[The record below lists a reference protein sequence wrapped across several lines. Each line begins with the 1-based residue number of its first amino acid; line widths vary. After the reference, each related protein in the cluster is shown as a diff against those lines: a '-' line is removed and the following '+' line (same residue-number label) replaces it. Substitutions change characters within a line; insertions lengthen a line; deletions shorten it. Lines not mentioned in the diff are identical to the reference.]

1 MTAVPSLSSGS
12 PTSPSI
18 RFIEQFVS
26 QRAPNC
32 LTGLLLGQLD
42 SFNRISTTF
51 GEDKA
56 AEFCAQYVE
65 ELRDLFPQATPIIR
79 LSGRRFVVLTSPDSM
94 SAVMDAAACITEESQ
109 PQINVGDDS
118 FFVDVTVGISVHPTH
133 AVDAPTLFRRAELA
147 LQSARDKEIA
157 YDIYTTD
164 ATRQL
169 ATLWKM
175 ESDLTAAIRRG
186 ELEVYYQPKVDLRAG
201 KVSGLEALVRW
212 RSPDGG
218 FVPADN
224 FVPLAESSGQI
235 IPMTWLVFD
244 RILDAAENWKY
255 FDEPL
260 SMSVNVAPPLV
271 GLTEFY
277 SRLGALKSALGNHN
291 IELTVELT
299 EDSLL
304 GIDSKALASL
314 TRIRKLGVGLSID
327 DFGKGHSSLSYLKQI
342 PANEIKIDKR
352 FIDSI
357 STDHADQQIV
367 KAVIELSHA
376 LDMRVVAEGVDSRE
390 NYAVITELGCDMAQG
405 FFVARPMRSDLVVEW
420 VACYCDSAIMRGMT
434 NVSPLRSEAG
444 SD

>member
-1 MTAVPSLSSGS
+1 MTSAPPTSNGS
-12 PTSPSI
+12 ASSPSI

-51 GEDKA
+51 GKEKA
-56 AEFCAQYVE
+56 AEFCSDYVE
-65 ELRDLFPQATPIIR
+65 RLRDLFPPATPIIR
-79 LSGRRFVVLTSPDSM
+79 LSERRFVVLTAPSSM
-94 SAVMDAAACITEESQ
+94 AEIMDAAACITEESQ
-109 PQINVGDDS
+109 PQIHVDEDS

-147 LQSARDKEIA
+147 LQAARDKEIA

-175 ESDLTAAIRRG
+175 ESNLTSAIRRG

-212 RSPDGG
+212 RSADGG

-235 IPMTWLVFD
+235 VPMTWLVFD
-244 RILDAAENWKY
+244 RILDAAESWKY
-255 FDEPL
+255 FDKPIA
-260 SMSVNVAPPLV
+260 MSVNVAPQLV

-277 SRLGALKSALGNHN
+277 TRLGALHQALKDYN
-291 IELTVELT
+291 IGLTVELT
-299 EDSLL
+299 EDGLLSFDSAALGSL
-304 GIDSKALASL
+304 A
-314 TRIRKLGVGLSID
+314 RIRRLGVGLSID
-327 DFGKGHSSLSYLKQI
+327 DFGKGHSSLSYLKEI

-357 STDHADQQIV
+357 ATDRADQQIV
-367 KAVIELSHA
+367 RAVIELSHA
-376 LDMRVVAEGVDSRE
+376 LDMRVVAEGIDSRE
-390 NYAVITELGCDMAQG
+390 NFSMVADLGCDLAQG

-420 VACYCDSAIMRGMT
+420 VACYCDTALMRGARPE
-434 NVSPLRSEAG
+434 VRARSGAG
-444 SD
+444 TA

>member
-1 MTAVPSLSSGS
+1 MSVSPPARPGS
-12 PTSPSI
+12 ATSPSI

-26 QRAPNC
+26 QRSPNC

-51 GEDKA
+51 GDDKA
-56 AEFCAQYVE
+56 SEFCAGYVE
-65 ELRDLFPQATPIIR
+65 KLRDLFPPATPIIR

-109 PQINVGDDS
+109 PQIHIGDDS

-133 AVDAPTLFRRAELA
+133 AVDGPTLFRRAELA
-147 LQSARDKEIA
+147 LQSAREKEIA

-175 ESDLTAAIRRG
+175 ESNLTAAIRRG
-186 ELEVYYQPKVDLRAG
+186 ELEVYYQPKVDLRAT
-201 KVSGLEALVRW
+201 KVGGLEALVRW
-212 RSPDGG
+212 RGPDGG
-218 FVPADN
+218 FIPADN

-235 IPMTWLVFD
+235 VPMTWLVFD

-255 FDEPL
+255 FEKPL
-260 SMSVNVAPPLV
+260 TMSVNVAPQLV
-271 GLTEFY
+271 CLTEFY
-277 SRLGALKSALGNHN
+277 TRLGALKTALKDHN
-291 IELTVELT
+291 IDLTVELT

-304 GIDSKALASL
+304 GIDRAALASL
-314 TRIRKLGVGLSID
+314 ARIRKLGVGLSID

-342 PANEIKIDKR
+342 PATEIKIDKR
-352 FIDSI
+352 FVDSI
-357 STDHADQQIV
+357 ASDHADQQIV

-376 LDMRVVAEGVDSRE
+376 LDMCVVAEGVDSRE
-390 NYAVITELGCDMAQG
+390 NFEMIASLGCDLAQG

-420 VACYCDSAIMRGMT
+420 VACYSDSAIMRGMPIV
-434 NVSPLRSEAG
+434 NRMPSEAG
-444 SD
+444 TA

>member
-1 MTAVPSLSSGS
+1 MTAAPPTYSSS
-12 PTSPSI
+12 ATSPSI
-18 RFIEQFVS
+18 RFIEHFVS
-26 QRAPNC
+26 QRAANC

-51 GEDKA
+51 GEEKA
-56 AEFCAQYVE
+56 QEFCSGYVE
-65 ELRDLFPQATPIIR
+65 RLRDLFPPSTPIIR

-94 SAVMDAAACITEESQ
+94 SAVMDSAACITEESQ
-109 PQINVGDDS
+109 PQLHVDDDS

-133 AVDAPTLFRRAELA
+133 ATDAPTLFRRAELA
-147 LQSARDKEIA
+147 LQKAHEKEIA

-186 ELEVYYQPKVDLRAG
+186 ELEVYYQPKVDLAAVTVG
-201 KVSGLEALVRW
+201 GIEALVRW
-212 RSPDGG
+212 RSPEGG
-218 FVPADN
+218 FIPADN

-235 IPMTWLVFD
+235 VPMTWLVFD
-244 RILDAAENWKY
+244 RILDAAEHWKY
-255 FDEPL
+255 FEKPL
-260 SMSVNVAPPLV
+260 AMSVNVAPQLV

-277 SRLGALKSALGNHN
+277 TRLGALKKALQDHN
-291 IELTVELT
+291 IGLTVELT
-299 EDSLL
+299 EDGLL
-304 GIDSKALASL
+304 SIDSNSLASL
-314 TRIRKLGVGLSID
+314 MRIRKLDVGLSID

-357 STDHADQQIV
+357 ATDKADQQIV
-367 KAVIELSHA
+367 KAVIELAHA
-376 LDMRVVAEGVDSRE
+376 LEMAVVAEGVDSRE
-390 NYAVITELGCDMAQG
+390 NFTMITELGCDMAQG

-420 VACYCDSAIMRGMT
+420 VAGYSDSAILRGMPI
-434 NVSPLRSEAG
+434 VSRLRADAESA
-444 SD
+444 